1 MMIIT
6 HKLKMDLLEPGQMP
20 RIHAVQ
26 DDQYSRNLELAL
38 YEGGSAWE
46 IPSGI
51 TAIIRYR
58 KSDGTG
64 GEYNLLPDGSAA
76 WSAEG
81 NVLTIALAPQVAT
94 VPGMVSLS
102 ATLLSGERQISTFR
116 ISLNVKPAVKG
127 VLAESEDYFH
137 LMTLGTV
144 KTLPAGAAATASLS
158 AGVDAPV
165 LNLGIPSGRTPVK
178 GEDYG
183 TEADKEEYRAWL
195 KAVQYTAQT
204 LTEEEM
210 GQARKNIG
218 AMSEEDVQQLL
229 EKQGQTT
236 KEITIEVQTGGFWNK
251 SEEWVES
258 SGVSAKRTN
267 LIPVSEGER
276 FVYTG
281 NGQEAIPSVI
291 WFDENQVQLSLE
303 QYAANDTIQLITV
316 PAGAVYARFYSY
328 LYSDDVSLVQL
339 EVVFLPDNENRQII
353 IESRADGYWNGNG
366 VWVDQPG
373 YGARRTNL
381 LQVSQADTFYYTGMA
396 LWGIPSVIWYD
407 AEGNY
412 LSMGEY
418 SENDGAASVTI
429 VPPAQAALARFY
441 SFNAGGLDNCVLIVT
456 YETDDKTISWLAGSN
471 YLWGKKYVACGDSFT
486 AGDFGEQTA
495 ETWDEIMQTNKTYPW
510 WIASRNRMTLVNE
523 AISGTTMYN
532 NGDSGAFSLT
542 RYTQIPSD
550 ADYIT
555 LCFGLNETT
564 ATIGTL
570 SDSDNTTVMGAWNVV
585 LEYLIAN
592 HPYAKIGI
600 IIPDAWCSQQ
610 MHDALVS
617 IAVYW
622 GIPYLDLKGDKS
634 VPLMIGGRYSDV
646 SVSEKAVELRNAAFQ
661 MSETDSHPNPKAH
674 AYRSTVIENF
684 LRSL

>member
-1 MMIIT
+1 MIIT

-20 RIHAVQ
+20 RVHAVQ
-26 DDQYSRNLELAL
+26 DDQYARNLEVRL
-38 YEGGSAWE
+38 YSGAHAWE
-46 IPSGI
+46 IPEGI
-51 TAIIRYR
+51 TVIIRYR
-58 KSDGTG
+58 KPDGTG

-81 NVLTIALAPQVAT
+81 NVLTIALAPQVTT
-94 VPGMVSLS
+94 VPGMVTLS
-102 ATLLSGERQISTFR
+102 ATLISGKKQISTFR
-116 ISLNVKPAVKG
+116 IGLNVKPAVKG
-127 VLAESEDYFH
+127 ILAESEDYFR

-144 KTLPAGAAATASLS
+144 ETLPAGSAATATLS

-165 LNLGIPSGRTPVK
+165 LNLGIPSGRVPVK

-183 TEADKEEYRAWL
+183 TEADKEEYRSWL
-195 KAVQYTAQT
+195 KAVQYSPQT
-204 LTEEEM
+204 LAEEEM

-218 AMSEEDVQQLL
+218 ALSEADVKRIL
-229 EKQGQTT
+229 EKQGQIT
-236 KEITIEVQTGGFWNK
+236 KNIIIEEKANGFWNK
-251 SEEWVES
+251 SEEWVPG
-258 SGVSAKRTN
+258 SGISAKRTN
-267 LIPVSEGER
+267 LVSVSEGER

-281 NGQEAIPSVI
+281 NGQEAIPSVV
-291 WFDENQVQLSLE
+291 WFDENQVLLGFE
-303 QYAANDTIQLITV
+303 QYAANDAIKLITV
-316 PAGAVYARFYSY
+316 PAGVSYARFYSY

-339 EVVFLPDNENRQII
+339 EVVFLPDKENRQII
-353 IESRADGYWNGNG
+353 IESRVDGYWNGSG
-366 VWVDQPG
+366 TWVDQPG

-407 AEGNY
+407 AAGNY

-418 SENDGAASVTI
+418 SDNGGAASVTI
-429 VPPAQAALARFY
+429 VPPAQAAMARFY
-441 SFNAGGLDNCVLIVT
+441 SFNAGGLDNCVLIVS
-456 YETDDKTISWLAGSN
+456 YETDEKTISWLAGSN
-471 YLWGKKYVACGDSFT
+471 FLWGKKYVACGDSFT
-486 AGDFGEQTA
+486 AGDFGGKTA
-495 ETWDEIMQTNKTYPW
+495 ETWDETMQTYKTYPW
-510 WIASRNRMTLVNE
+510 WIANRNRMTLVNE
-523 AISGTTMYN
+523 AISGTTMHN

-542 RYTQIPSD
+542 RYTQIPAD

-564 ATIGTL
+564 ATLGKL

-585 LEYLIAN
+585 LEHLITN

-600 IIPDAWCSQQ
+600 IIPDAWCSQE
-610 MHDALVS
+610 MHDALISV
-617 IAVYW
+617 AVYW

-646 SVSEKAVELRNAAFQ
+646 TVSARAVALRNGAFQ
-661 MSETDSHPNPKAH
+661 MSDSDSHPNPKAH

>member
-6 HKLKMDLLEPGQMP
+6 HKIKMDLLEPGQMP
-20 RIHAVQ
+20 RINAVQ
-26 DDQYSRNLELAL
+26 DDQYSRNLEFSL
-38 YEGGSAWE
+38 YEGEKAWI

-51 TAIIRYR
+51 TVIIRYR
-58 KSDGTG
+58 KPDGTG
-64 GEYNLLPDGSAA
+64 GEYNVLPDGSTA
-76 WSAEG
+76 WQTEG
-81 NVLTIALAPQVAT
+81 NLLTVALAPQVAT
-94 VPGMVSLS
+94 VPGLVSLS
-102 ATLLSGERQISTFR
+102 AVLVSGEKQVSTFR
-116 ISLNVKPAVKG
+116 VSLNVKPAVKG
-127 VLAESEDYFH
+127 VLEESRDYFR

-144 KTLPAGAAATASLS
+144 ETLPAGAVATASLS
-158 AGVDAPV
+158 EGVDAPV

-195 KAVQYTAQT
+195 KAVQYTHQT
-204 LTEEEM
+204 LTEEQME
-210 GQARKNIG
+210 QARENIG
-218 AMSEEDVQQLL
+218 AMSEADVQVLL
-229 EKQGQTT
+229 ERQGQTT
-236 KEITIEVQTGGFWNK
+236 KEITVEEKSGGFWNK
-251 SEEWVES
+251 SEEWV
-258 SGVSAKRTN
+258 SGSGISAKRTN
-267 LIPVSEGER
+267 VIPVTEGER

-291 WFDENQVQLSLE
+291 WFDENQVQISFE
-303 QYAANDTIQLITV
+303 QYAANDAIQLITV
-316 PAGAVYARFYSY
+316 PAGAAYARFYSY
-328 LYSDDVSLVQL
+328 LYSDVSLVQL
-339 EVVFLPDNENRQII
+339 EVVFLPESKNRII
-353 IESRADGYWNGNG
+353 VIESRADGYWNGNG

-373 YGARRTNL
+373 YGARRTNF

-407 AEGNY
+407 AAGNY
-412 LSMGEY
+412 LSMAEY
-418 SENDGAASVTI
+418 SENDGATSVTI

-441 SFNAGGLDNCVLIVT
+441 SFNAGGLDNCVLIVSF
-456 YETDDKTISWLAGSN
+456 ETDDKTISWLAGSN

-486 AGDFGEQTA
+486 AGDFGERTA
-495 ETWDEIMQTNKTYPW
+495 ETWDETMQTNKTYPW

-523 AISGTTMYN
+523 AISGTTMHN

-542 RYTQIPSD
+542 RYTKIPAD

-570 SDSDNTTVMGAWNVV
+570 SDSENTTVMGAWNVV
-585 LEYLIAN
+585 LEYLITN

-600 IIPDAWCSQQ
+600 IIPDAWCSQA
-610 MHDALVS
+610 MRDALVS
-617 IAVYW
+617 VAEYW
-622 GIPYLDLKGDKS
+622 GIPYLDLKGDKT
-634 VPLMIGGRYSDV
+634 VPLMIGGRYSNV
-646 SVSEKAVELRNAAFQ
+646 SVSEKAVALRNAAFQ
-661 MSETDSHPNPKAH
+661 MSDTDSHPNPKAH

>member
-1 MMIIT
+1 MIIT
-6 HKLKMDLLEPGQMP
+6 HKLKMDLLEPGQMH

-26 DDQYSRNLELAL
+26 DDQYSRNLELQL
-38 YEGGSAWE
+38 YSGGSVWE
-46 IPSGI
+46 IPEGI
-51 TAIIRYR
+51 TVIIRYR

-76 WSAEG
+76 WHTEG
-81 NVLTIALAPQVAT
+81 NILTIALAPQVAT

-102 ATLLSGERQISTFR
+102 ATLVQGEKQVSTFQVG
-116 ISLNVKPAVKG
+116 LNVKPAVKG
-127 VLAESEDYFH
+127 ILAQSQDYFH

-144 KTLPAGAAATASLS
+144 ETLAPGAQATASLS

-165 LNLGIPSGRTPVK
+165 LNLGIPQGRTPVK

-183 TEADKEEYRAWL
+183 TEADKENYRAWL
-195 KAVQYTAQT
+195 KPVQYGAQT
-204 LTEEEM
+204 LTQAEQT
-210 GQARKNIG
+210 QARANIG
-218 AMSEEDVQQLL
+218 AVGEDDVLQIL
-229 EKQGQTT
+229 ENRGQSD
-236 KEITIEVQTGGFWNK
+236 KEIEIETQANGFWNK
-251 SEEWVES
+251 SEEWVAS
-258 SGVSAKRTN
+258 GGVSAKRTN
-267 LIPVSEGER
+267 MIPVSEGER
-276 FVYTG
+276 FAYTG

-291 WFDENQVQLSLE
+291 WFDDNGVQINFE
-303 QYAANDTIQLITV
+303 QYAVNDSMKLITV
-316 PAGAVYARFYSY
+316 PEGAAFARFYSY

-339 EVVFLPDNENRQII
+339 EVVFLPESGNRKIL
-353 IESRADGYWNGNG
+353 IESKADGYWNGSG

-412 LSMGEY
+412 LSKGEY

-441 SFNAGGLDNCVLIVT
+441 SFNAGGLENCVLIVT
-456 YETDDKTISWLAGSN
+456 YETDDQTLSWLAGSN

-495 ETWDEIMQTNKTYPW
+495 ETWDEVMQTNKTYPW

-523 AISGTTMYN
+523 AISGTTMHN
-532 NGDSGAFSLT
+532 NGDSGAFSLA
-542 RYTQIPSD
+542 RYTQIPAD

-564 ATIGTL
+564 ADIGTL
-570 SDSDNTTVMGAWNVV
+570 NDSDNSTVMGAWNVV
-585 LEYLIAN
+585 LGHLIEN

-610 MHDALVS
+610 MRDALVE
-617 IAVYW
+617 IAQYW
-622 GIPYLDLKGDKS
+622 GVPYLDLKGDNR
-634 VPLMIGGRYSDV
+634 VPLMIGGRYADAN
-646 SVSEKAVELRNAAFQ
+646 VSERAVALRNAAFQ
-661 MSETDSHPNPKAH
+661 MSDTDSHPNPKAH

>member
-1 MMIIT
+1 MIIT
-6 HKLKMDLLEPGQMP
+6 HKIKMDLLDPGQMP

-38 YEGGSAWE
+38 YEENRPWD
-46 IPSGI
+46 IPEGI

-64 GEYNLLPDGSAA
+64 GEYNQLPDGSAA
-76 WSAEG
+76 WNAEG

-102 ATLLSGERQISTFR
+102 VTLISGEKQISTFR
-116 ISLNVKPAVKG
+116 VGLNVKPGVKG
-127 VLAESEDYFH
+127 VLAESEDYFR

-144 KTLPAGAAATASLS
+144 ETLPAGAVATASLA

-183 TEADKEEYRAWL
+183 TEEDKEEYRTWL
-195 KAVQYTAQT
+195 KAVQYTPQT
-204 LTEEEM
+204 LSDEEKE
-210 GQARKNIG
+210 QARENIG
-218 AMSEEDVQQLL
+218 AVSESDVKRIVD
-229 EKQGQTT
+229 EQGQAD
-236 KEITIEVQTGGFWNK
+236 KEITIEEKGSGFWNK
-251 SEEWVES
+251 SEEWVEG
-258 SGVSAKRTN
+258 SGISAKRTN

-281 NGQEAIPSVI
+281 NGQEAIPSVV
-291 WFDENQVQLSLE
+291 WFDENQVLISFE
-303 QYAANDTIQLITV
+303 QYAANDKIQLITV
-316 PAGAVYARFYSY
+316 PAGVSYARFYSY
-328 LYSDDVSLVQL
+328 LYSDDTSAVQL
-339 EVVFLPDNENRQII
+339 EVVFLPESKNRKIV
-353 IESRADGYWNGNG
+353 IESRSDGYWNSSGT
-366 VWVDQPG
+366 WVDQPG

-412 LSMGEY
+412 LSMAEY
-418 SENDGAASVTI
+418 SENSAATSVTI

-441 SFNAGGLDNCVLIVT
+441 SFNAGGLDNCVLIVS
-456 YETDDKTISWLAGSN
+456 YETEDKTISWLAGSN

-486 AGDFGEQTA
+486 AGDFGEKTA
-495 ETWDEIMQTNKTYPW
+495 ETWDEIMQTYKTYPW
-510 WIASRNRMTLVNE
+510 WIASRNRMNLVNE
-523 AISGTTMYN
+523 AISGTTMHN

-564 ATIGTL
+564 ADIGSL
-570 SDSDNTTVMGAWNVV
+570 SDADNATVMGAWNVV
-585 LEYLIAN
+585 LEHLIEN

-600 IIPDAWCSQQ
+600 IIPDAWCSQE
-610 MHDALVS
+610 MHDALASV
-617 IAVYW
+617 ATYW

-634 VPLMIGGRYSDV
+634 VPLMIGGRHNGV
-646 SVSEKAVELRNAAFQ
+646 SVSDRAVALRNGAFQ
-661 MSETDSHPNPKAH
+661 MSDTDSHPNPRAH